1 MALLFIRP
9 RTMVQINM
17 FQPLFYMQIAKKV
30 GEEPPTEFT
39 STVRKDGGRSGI
51 DSFPGKLG

>member
-1 MALLFIRP
+1 
-9 RTMVQINM
+9 M
-17 FQPLFYMQIAKKV
+17 FQPLFYMQIAKKI

-39 STVRKDGGRSGI
+39 STVCKDGGRSGI